1 MNLMRTI
8 AIFMGAGASKPF
20 GFPLTNELLPLIKK
34 EIDCGTLF
42 EDFERGDKDARKLKA
57 YLQSLL
63 PGFDKNGLQM
73 PLITEILSL
82 VDYSLL
88 VSISPLRAKQ
98 AQHLIEFRTLL
109 EKAIFEVL
117 WWPYD
122 DYNVPAPLRKLRA
135 WLYECSSTKGQS
147 LGIIS
152 TNYDV
157 AVETELFEEYGKE
170 RVPEHFDFGF
180 DWRDPYVSKGV
191 PHPRPSNPD
200 VRLYKLHGSLN
211 WLRCDMCEHI
221 YINVYGT
228 IAHLG
233 FERGTDSRNT
243 CHCNHS
249 RLRHV
254 IIAPSLIRDVRDVN
268 LLETWKHSLE
278 LLRTADEWIIIGYSF
293 PPEDIA
299 IRSLFLRARQ
309 GRANAPSITV
319 VQKGDDVVVRSRY
332 EMFFPDSNYLVDG
345 LEGFLSSLSGSC

>member
-1 MNLMRTI
+1 MHTI
-8 AIFMGAGASKPF
+8 AIFTGAGASKPF

-34 EIDCGTLF
+34 EINAGTLF
-42 EDFERGDKDARKLKA
+42 EDFAEGHKEASNLED
-57 YLQSLL
+57 YLRSLL
-63 PGFDKNGLQM
+63 PGFNKEGLQM

-82 VDYSLL
+82 VNYSLL
-88 VSISPLRAKQ
+88 VSISPLKAKQ

-117 WWPYD
+117 WWPYND
-122 DYNVPAPLRKLRA
+122 LNVPAPLRKLRA
-135 WLYECSSTKGQS
+135 WLYNFSSKKGQS

-157 AVETELFEEYGKE
+157 AVETELFEEYGEEK
-170 RVPEHFDFGF
+170 VPEHFDFGF
-180 DWRDPYVSKGV
+180 DWRDPFEDRGFL
-191 PHPRPSNPD
+191 HTRPANPD
-200 VRLYKLHGSLN
+200 IRLYKLHGSLN

-233 FERGTDSRNT
+233 FEPNTDSRNT
-243 CHCNHS
+243 CHCSHS

-268 LLETWKHSLE
+268 LLETWKHSIE

-309 GRANAPSITV
+309 GRMKAPRITV
-319 VQKGDDVVVRSRY
+319 VQKGDNDVVRSRY
-332 EMFFPDSNYLVDG
+332 EMFFPDCTYMVEG
-345 LEGFLSSLSGSC
+345 LEGFLSGL